1 MIRTRSTSDALDALA
16 SLRFSWAATPDD
28 VWDPGPV
35 HVAGLQSGAERALLL
50 GMDDA
55 WRTSNASPVGLA
67 LTGPKGVG
75 KTHLLGWIRRQ
86 VQGGDGYF
94 FLVQALA
101 GTEFWRSV
109 AQGVLDGLL
118 RPAANRRD
126 QLTLLLDTLGER
138 TDSAPALREVLRG
151 DRPPTRLDLDAFVS
165 GLRRLDRQVGT
176 ESADGARALLL
187 YNSPDLAQSDAGR
200 AFLSLA
206 DDLDPVERAGW
217 GLQRGHRSPQ
227 LVVRDL
233 SRLLALTGQPTVIA
247 VDQLD
252 TLVAQS
258 RAGGATRLGTDEDDE
273 VAVMLDSVAD
283 GLMAMREETR
293 RTLTVL
299 SVLPATWRLIRRR
312 ATATATDRFR
322 EFHLLDAV
330 PSAQV
335 ARDLLAAY
343 LAHRYVAVDFD
354 PPHPTWPVTPAVLRD
369 ATRYTARELLQRV
382 DDHARR
388 CVEAG
393 DVAELTS
400 WEAVATIPAARV
412 PAHALDAHEVLDA
425 EFERH
430 RARADVAV
438 LLDPE
443 SEDVTLPSLLR
454 AALTCFVEEARA
466 TGDVREWVVDPLS
479 APRRPPLHAR
489 LRLVLDAD
497 TEDERHWAF
506 RAVLVPHHR
515 SVAGRVDDARVA
527 SGAAAGVT
535 KRRLVLMPDRAWP
548 SDESPGDGVGSVVHL
563 DHEDVRTFEA
573 LRRLVEADPPGMRE
587 WLAER
592 RPASRSALLGAVL
605 ADAGRDIADPV
616 AAGRSPAP
624 ADPAAPRLVLGR
636 TVRSGVPVGVPVPAL
651 ARHVLVVGGTG
662 SAREDLLQRVAGEV
676 AGHGVPVLVVSDQGD
691 RVEGLAGWPGLS
703 TRPVPDLSAVRGEPG
718 ELAGA
723 AAATAWSLA
732 TAAGLAGPGAGAAE
746 GRGALAGAA
755 EALAHAGDHGL
766 DALRAAL
773 LDPSAGAVASA
784 RERRLAREAA
794 EALGRADAPLG
805 PEGVRLLAA
814 LYPFM
819 RSRPATDG
827 GLAGLVLL
835 DDAHAVAP
843 AGAGADVLVDLLG
856 HAGRH
861 GYGVVLGTSS
871 PRDLDPRLAAAVATH
886 VLGLLHSPAQV
897 EAARDLARARG
908 SEVPDVARLGAGT
921 VAVATADTTFEVVRW
936 RDA

>member
-1 MIRTRSTSDALDALA
+1 MTRTRSVSDALDALA

-28 VWDPGPV
+28 VWDPGTV
-35 HVAGLQSGAERALLL
+35 HVAGLQSAAERALLL

-55 WRTSNASPVGLA
+55 WRTPNASPVGLA

-94 FLVQALA
+94 FLVQVLA

-118 RPAANRRD
+118 RPAATRRD
-126 QLTLLLDTLGER
+126 QLTLLLDSLGDR
-138 TDSAPALREVLRG
+138 TDAAPALREVLHG
-151 DRPPTRLDLDAFVS
+151 DRAPTRLDLDAFVS

-206 DDLDPVERAGW
+206 DDLDPADRAEW
-217 GLQRGHRSPQ
+217 GLQRGRRSPQ

-233 SRLLALTGQPTVIA
+233 SRLIALTGQPTVMA

-258 RAGGATRLGTDEDDE
+258 RSGGATRLGTDEDDE

-330 PSAQV
+330 PSSEA
-335 ARDLLAAY
+335 AADLLTAY
-343 LAHRYVAVDFD
+343 LAHRYVAVGFE
-354 PPHPTWPVTPAVLRD
+354 PPHPTWPVAPSALRE
-369 ATRYTARELLQRV
+369 ASRYTARELLQRV
-382 DDHARR
+382 DEHARR
-388 CVEAG
+388 CVDAG
-393 DVAELTS
+393 EVAELTS
-400 WEAVATIPAARV
+400 LERVVAAPAPRA

-430 RARADVAV
+430 RLRADVAV

-443 SEDVTLPSLLR
+443 SEDVGLPPLLR

-466 TGDVREWVVDPLS
+466 SGDHREWVVDPPP
-479 APRRPPLHAR
+479 APRRPSLHAR

-515 SVAGRVDDARVA
+515 PVAGRVEDARVA
-527 SGAAAGVT
+527 AGAAPGVA
-535 KRRLVLMPDRAWP
+535 KRRLVLLRDRAWATGEP
-548 SDESPGDGVGSVVHL
+548 VPEVTGGVVAL

-573 LRRLVEADPPGMRE
+573 LRRLVDADPPGLRE
-587 WLAER
+587 WLAE
-592 RPASRSALLGAVL
+592 
-605 ADAGRDIADPV
+605 
-616 AAGRSPAP
+616 
-624 ADPAAPRLVLGR
+624 
-636 TVRSGVPVGVPVPAL
+636 
-651 ARHVLVVGGTG
+651 
-662 SAREDLLQRVAGEV
+662 
-676 AGHGVPVLVVSDQGD
+676 
-691 RVEGLAGWPGLS
+691 
-703 TRPVPDLSAVRGEPG
+703 
-718 ELAGA
+718 
-723 AAATAWSLA
+723 
-732 TAAGLAGPGAGAAE
+732 
-746 GRGALAGAA
+746 
-755 EALAHAGDHGL
+755 
-766 DALRAAL
+766 
-773 LDPSAGAVASA
+773 
-784 RERRLAREAA
+784 
-794 EALGRADAPLG
+794 
-805 PEGVRLLAA
+805 
-814 LYPFM
+814 
-819 RSRPATDG
+819 
-827 GLAGLVLL
+827 
-835 DDAHAVAP
+835 
-843 AGAGADVLVDLLG
+843 
-856 HAGRH
+856 
-861 GYGVVLGTSS
+861 
-871 PRDLDPRLAAAVATH
+871 
-886 VLGLLHSPAQV
+886 
-897 EAARDLARARG
+897 
-908 SEVPDVARLGAGT
+908 
-921 VAVATADTTFEVVRW
+921 
-936 RDA
+936 